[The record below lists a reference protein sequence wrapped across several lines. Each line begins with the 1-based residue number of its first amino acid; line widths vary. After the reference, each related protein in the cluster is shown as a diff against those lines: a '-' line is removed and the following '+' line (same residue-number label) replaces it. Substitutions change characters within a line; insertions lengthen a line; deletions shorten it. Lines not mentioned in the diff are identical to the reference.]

1 MREVEAAGSSLPRLA
16 AAVGGACRDRDV
28 ALVVRAICC
37 HQLGTRGDSFPGSP
51 GRSLPNPLT
60 CRFPRLSTRLVPDVS
75 KFSTELT
82 DTFSKL
88 TEALTRV
95 KDAASAEAA
104 LPTLKELEGKLA
116 VAATTTKKLGGAG
129 RTSIKTLVTAAE
141 SKLKVLIDKVL
152 AIPAVGE
159 KLKPVVDS
167 IMAKLSELGG

>member
-1 MREVEAAGSSLPRLA
+1 M
-16 AAVGGACRDRDV
+16 
-28 ALVVRAICC
+28 
-37 HQLGTRGDSFPGSP
+37 
-51 GRSLPNPLT
+51 
-60 CRFPRLSTRLVPDVS
+60 S

-88 TEALTRV
+88 TEALTGV

-116 VAATTTKKLGGAG
+116 VAATTTKKLGSVG
-129 RTSIKTLVTAAE
+129 RTSIKTLVTTAE